1 MSTPRSRINE
11 QFNEAIANLNRAGY
25 IWTDT
30 ISPEYGLKKYCFQ
43 GAAKCDEVQIEL
55 DVVNVI
61 AAGNFYR
68 EILKNE
74 QATQ

>member
-30 ISPEYGLKKYCFQ
+30 IVAGYGLKKYCFQ

>member
-30 ISPEYGLKKYCFQ
+30 ITPEYGLKKYCFQ

>member
-30 ISPEYGLKKYCFQ
+30 ITPEYGLKKYCFQ

-68 EILKNE
+68 EILK
-74 QATQ
+74 

>member
-11 QFNEAIANLNRAGY
+11 QFNEAIASLNRAGY

-30 ISPEYGLKKYCFQ
+30 ITPEYGLKKYCFQ

>member
-1 MSTPRSRINE
+1 MSTTRSRINE

-30 ISPEYGLKKYCFQ
+30 ITPEYGLKKYCFQ

-68 EILKNE
+68 EILK
-74 QATQ
+74 

>member
-74 QATQ
+74 QTTQ

>member
-11 QFNEAIANLNRAGY
+11 QFNEAIASLNRAGY

-30 ISPEYGLKKYCFQ
+30 IVPGYGLKMYCFQ
-43 GAAKCDEVQIEL
+43 GAAKCDDVQIEL
-55 DVVNVI
+55 DVVSVI

-68 EILKNE
+68 EILNE
-74 QATQ
+74 PNPS

>member
-1 MSTPRSRINE
+1 MSTTRSRINE

-30 ISPEYGLKKYCFQ
+30 ITPEYGLKKYCFQ
-43 GAAKCDEVQIEL
+43 GAAKCDEVQIEM

-68 EILKNE
+68 DILK
-74 QATQ
+74 

>member
-1 MSTPRSRINE
+1 MSTTRSRINE

-30 ISPEYGLKKYCFQ
+30 ITPEYGLKKYCFQ